1 MERFHN
7 THHRVNTN
15 ARRWKQ
21 FPRVLFRSTG
31 RSMEQRK
38 GFSAPY
44 LGPDEDRSGRRAA
57 AFAIPPLFDLT
68 HVYPAMPVHCPQG
81 ISRHPP

>member
-1 MERFHN
+1 
-7 THHRVNTN
+7 
-15 ARRWKQ
+15 
-21 FPRVLFRSTG
+21 
-31 RSMEQRK
+31 MEQRK
-38 GFSAPY
+38 GFFALY
-44 LGPDEDRSGRRAA
+44 LGPDENRSGRRGA